1 MNSPLSEHKKV
12 FYSACG
18 LMITGHRLQSLAST
32 LHLNKDS
39 NDVDNYCEHIGN
51 ASTAVMTTYLAIEI
65 GLKALLGKEK
75 GSLPHGHDLLKLFSK
90 LSFETKSKLTDN
102 YNLLIADNK
111 NSPHIVVKS
120 LLNVNELITEINGT
134 FTPWRYLY
142 EKHSGLN
149 FPFGEANMFF
159 AALKTT
165 YLT

>member
-1 MNSPLSEHKKV
+1 MNSPLSEHKKA

-18 LMITGHRLQSLAST
+18 FMITGHRLQSLTPT
-32 LHLNKDS
+32 LHLNQGS
-39 NDVDNYCEHIGN
+39 NDVDNYCELIGN
-51 ASTAVMTTYLAIEI
+51 VSTAVITTYLAIEI

-75 GSLPHGHDLLKLFSK
+75 GSLPHGHDLLILFSK
-90 LSFETKSKLTDN
+90 LSFKTQKKLSDN
-102 YNLLIADNK
+102 YNLLIEDNK

-149 FPFGEANMFF
+149 FPFGEANMW
-159 AALKTT
+159 LYVK
-165 YLT
+165 